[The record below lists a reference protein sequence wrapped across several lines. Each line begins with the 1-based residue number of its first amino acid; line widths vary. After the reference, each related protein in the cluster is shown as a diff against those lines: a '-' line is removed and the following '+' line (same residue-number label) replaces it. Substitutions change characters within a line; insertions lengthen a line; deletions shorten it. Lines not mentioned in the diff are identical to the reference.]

1 MSSIN
6 DKFLFHLVNLIDNT
20 TNSLVFVVPQNLNP
34 IENNCQASGVLPV
47 LTVDV
52 DVWMFYR
59 YVVINKYRIQASCT
73 KNGKFANWWTIL

>member
-6 DKFLFHLVNLIDNT
+6 DKIQFHLVNFIDNA

-34 IENNCQASGVLPV
+34 IENNYQASGVLPV

-52 DVWMFYR
+52 DVWMFHR
-59 YVVINKYRIQASCT
+59 YVVIKKYRIQTYCT
-73 KNGKFANWWTIL
+73 KNGKFANWWKIL

>member
-6 DKFLFHLVNLIDNT
+6 EKILFHLVNWIDST

-47 LTVDV
+47 STVDV
-52 DVWMFYR
+52 DV
-59 YVVINKYRIQASCT
+59 
-73 KNGKFANWWTIL
+73 